1 MIYIIVWLI
10 IRITLG
16 EEGGMD
22 ERTRVW
28 GGGGGGEAGDNYIL
42 FSLHLGKAK
51 KRLYSKHYMNS
62 VLVNIKI
69 V

>member
-1 MIYIIVWLI
+1 MRGLVC
-10 IRITLG
+10 G
-16 EEGGMD
+16 E
-22 ERTRVW
+22 
-28 GGGGGGEAGDNYIL
+28 GGGGEAGDNYIL